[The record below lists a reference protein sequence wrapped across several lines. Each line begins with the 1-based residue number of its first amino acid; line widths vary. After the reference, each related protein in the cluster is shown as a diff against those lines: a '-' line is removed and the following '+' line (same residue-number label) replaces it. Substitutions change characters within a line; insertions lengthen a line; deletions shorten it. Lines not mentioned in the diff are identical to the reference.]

1 MTRPR
6 TMTPLRRIRAAA
18 LLVGAL
24 SITAIAQA
32 AYDYPTLERV
42 RYVQECMAEH
52 PGSSYEMT
60 SKCVCAVDALMQQ
73 LPLDDFVNW
82 STAAKATSIGGERGG
97 TIRDSELMQ
106 VDARRWRD
114 LQRKVKSG
122 CFINTAPR

>member
-1 MTRPR
+1 MIPIR
-6 TMTPLRRIRAAA
+6 TMIRFRPLRGAA
-18 LLVGAL
+18 LLGGAL
-24 SITAIAQA
+24 A
-32 AYDYPTLERV
+32 AAGLAHAAHDYPTLERV

-73 LPLDDFVNW
+73 VSLDDFVNW

-97 TIRDSELMQ
+97 TIRDSEQLQ